1 MRHSGHP
8 AAEGT
13 RHRRRRP
20 ERDPGDGRSRRRAR
34 RRRPRRDARGRRD
47 VGALIGAIVAP
58 TTLAAALAYYFGYR
72 RQEAFGGY
80 FGIDPSLLDSS
91 PTDYALRSVDALFV
105 PFLGALLVVLGVACL
120 AALLAGRRLPFDA
133 APALAALGAAGLTV
147 GILLA
152 AGHPVTSNWIPVQA
166 LALGIGALAVTAAL
180 GRRATT
186 AVRIA
191 GFSILLLSLF
201 WAVSEYADDRGD
213 ALARRLAAN
222 MHVAPE
228 IHIFSKEGLHVTPG
242 EFPGTCVTVA
252 RSSSADYRY
261 HYSGLSLLVRSATS
275 TSSRRRRRRAAGTG
289 ATGCS

>member
-1 MRHSGHP
+1 L
-8 AAEGT
+8 
-13 RHRRRRP
+13 
-20 ERDPGDGRSRRRAR
+20 AR
-34 RRRPRRDARGRRD
+34 W
-47 VGALIGAIVAP
+47 IGAIVAP

-80 FGIDPSLLDSS
+80 FGIDPSLLDFS

-166 LALGIGALAVTAAL
+166 LALGLGALAVTAAL
-180 GRRATT
+180 GRRASTV
-186 AVRIA
+186 VRIA

-222 MHVAPE
+222 MHAAPE

-242 EFPGTCVTVA
+242 EFPGACVTVT

-261 HYSGLSLLVRSATS
+261 HYSGLSLLVRSGDKYFVTPTPTKGRWSRGDRVLVIPDSAGIRIEVAPGPARDARPAEAT
-275 TSSRRRRRRAAGTG
+275 AAGSL
-289 ATGCS
+289 AFAC